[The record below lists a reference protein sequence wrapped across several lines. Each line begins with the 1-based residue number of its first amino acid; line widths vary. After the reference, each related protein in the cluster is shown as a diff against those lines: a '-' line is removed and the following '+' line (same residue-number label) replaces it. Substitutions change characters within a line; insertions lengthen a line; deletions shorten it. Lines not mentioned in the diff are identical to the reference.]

1 MGSFVL
7 NTSGSRDPRL
17 KHCGLQP
24 IEHLGRIPPEISNV
38 LLIDPRRELWTV
50 SLVRITITKLKTPPR
65 TITTSLWPSRQ
76 HQMLSFKN
84 LQKNLKTM
92 KTCFQRYLERH
103 PLRFLVII
111 IHIKFWIPVCLHFCE
126 NFLFTFF

>member
-1 MGSFVL
+1 MGRFVL

-65 TITTSLWPSRQ
+65 TITTLWPSRQ

-84 LQKNLKTM
+84 NQQKKLKTM
-92 KTCFQRYLERH
+92 KTYFQSYLERS
-103 PLRFLVII
+103 PLEFLLTV
-111 IHIKFWIPVCLHFCE
+111 
-126 NFLFTFF
+126 